1 MRHSSNMTRP
11 PARKVC
17 AVQLEVEDEV
27 WVERQTIPA
36 PHEWEFYIAYNLFR
50 GSGITQGI
58 MKRALKGTASSEH
71 AVEMAIAHEKSPTS
85 RGRELKSYSDNR

>member
-1 MRHSSNMTRP
+1 MNGRDAPFAVVHRP
-11 PARKVC
+11 AEIAPH
-17 AVQLEVEDEV
+17 EDYVALYCERT
-27 WVERQTIPA
+27 RQTIPA
-36 PHEWEFYIAYNLFR
+36 PQFYIAYNLFP

-85 RGRELKSYSDNR
+85 RGPELKKL